1 MKMKF
6 DLSKYST
13 VAERLAK
20 FHADHEDGRIVT
32 QWINAN
38 EYDSWDAKDP
48 NVKRIWVIKT
58 SLYLTAGDQANN
70 LPKATGHA
78 FEIDGGPGANQ
89 TSAMENSESSSL
101 GRALMVMGYS
111 MNKDLNTLASREE
124 MEKVQRGVGSVKTF
138 TDYPKPSLRDY
149 EAEASKL
156 TDVDGLRWLYAQ
168 AKGEGATTDVLE
180 RLAERAKSFSAEG
193 EDSGNRGSVSPSKK
207 AGAA

>member
-1 MKMKF
+1 MKF

-32 QWINAN
+32 EWINAN

-78 FEIDGGPGANQ
+78 CEIDGGPGANQ

-111 MNKDLNTLASREE
+111 MSKDPNTLASREE
-124 MEKVQRGVGSVKTF
+124 MEKVIRVGAQTA
-138 TDYPKPSLRDY
+138 RDY

-168 AKGEGATTDVLE
+168 AKGEGASTDVLE

-193 EDSGNRGSVSPSKK
+193 EDSGDRGSVSPSKK
-207 AGAA
+207 AGKA

>member
-1 MKMKF
+1 MKF

-20 FHADHEDGRIVT
+20 FHVDHEDGRIVT
-32 QWINAN
+32 EWINAN

-111 MNKDLNTLASREE
+111 MNKDSNTLASREE
-124 MEKVQRGVGSVKTF
+124 IEKVERVVLQRA
-138 TDYPKPSLRDY
+138 RDY

-156 TDVDGLRWLYAQ
+156 TDVDGLRWLYAK
-168 AKGEGATTDVLE
+168 AKAEGVSTDVLE
-180 RLAERAKSFSAEG
+180 RLAERAKSFSAES
-193 EDSGNRGSVSPSKK
+193 EDSGDRGSVSPSKK
-207 AGAA
+207 AGKA

>member
-1 MKMKF
+1 MKF

-20 FHADHEDGRIVT
+20 FHVDHEDGRIVT
-32 QWINAN
+32 EWINAN
-38 EYDSWDAKDP
+38 EYTGGDAREP

-58 SLYLTAGDQANN
+58 SLYLTAGDQAND

-111 MNKDLNTLASREE
+111 MNKDSNTLASREE
-124 MEKVQRGVGSVKTF
+124 IEKVERVVLQRA
-138 TDYPKPSLRDY
+138 RDY

-156 TDVDGLRWLYAQ
+156 TDVDGLRWLYAK
-168 AKGEGATTDVLE
+168 AKAEGVSTDVLE

-207 AGAA
+207 AGTA

>member
-1 MKMKF
+1 MKF

-20 FHADHEDGRIVT
+20 FHVDHEDGRIVT
-32 QWINAN
+32 EWINAN
-38 EYDSWDAKDP
+38 EYTGSDAKEP

-58 SLYLTAGDQANN
+58 SLYLTAGDQAND

-111 MNKDLNTLASREE
+111 MNKDSNTLASREE
-124 MEKVQRGVGSVKTF
+124 IEKVERVVLQRA
-138 TDYPKPSLRDY
+138 RDY

-156 TDVDGLRWLYAQ
+156 TDVDGLRWLYAK
-168 AKGEGATTDVLE
+168 AKAEGVSTDVLE

-207 AGAA
+207 AGTA

>member
-1 MKMKF
+1 MKF

-32 QWINAN
+32 EWVNAN

-48 NVKRIWVIKT
+48 NVKRIWVIRT
-58 SLYLTAGDQANN
+58 SLYLTAGDQANK

-111 MNKDLNTLASREE
+111 MNKDSNTLASREE
-124 MEKVQRGVGSVKTF
+124 MEKVQRGVTA
-138 TDYPKPSLRDY
+138 KPSLRDY

-168 AKGEGATTDVLE
+168 AKGEGASTDVLE
-180 RLAERAKSFSAEG
+180 RLAERAKSFSAKG

>member
-32 QWINAN
+32 EWVNAN

-48 NVKRIWVIKT
+48 NVKRIWVIRT
-58 SLYLTAGDQANN
+58 SLYLTAGDQANK

-111 MNKDLNTLASREE
+111 MNKDSNTLASREE
-124 MEKVQRGVGSVKTF
+124 MEKVQRGVTA
-138 TDYPKPSLRDY
+138 KPSLRDY

-168 AKGEGATTDVLE
+168 AKGEGASTDVLE
-180 RLAERAKSFSAEG
+180 RLAERAKSFSAKG

>member
-20 FHADHEDGRIVT
+20 FHVDHEDGRIVT
-32 QWINAN
+32 EWINAN
-38 EYDSWDAKDP
+38 EYTAWDAKDP

-111 MNKDLNTLASREE
+111 MSKDKNILASREE
-124 MEKVQRGVGSVKTF
+124 MEKVQRGVN
-138 TDYPKPSLRDY
+138 PKPSLRDY

-193 EDSGNRGSVSPSKK
+193 KDSGNRGSVSPSKK

>member
-20 FHADHEDGRIVT
+20 FHVDHEDGRIVT
-32 QWINAN
+32 EWINAN
-38 EYDSWDAKDP
+38 EYTGWDAKEP

-58 SLYLTAGDQANN
+58 SLYLTAGDQAND

-111 MNKDLNTLASREE
+111 MNKDSNTLASREE
-124 MEKVQRGVGSVKTF
+124 IEKVERVVLQRA
-138 TDYPKPSLRDY
+138 RDY

-156 TDVDGLRWLYAQ
+156 TDVDGLRWLYAK
-168 AKGEGATTDVLE
+168 AKAEGVSTDVLE
-180 RLAERAKSFSAEG
+180 RLAERAKSFSAES
-193 EDSGNRGSVSPSKK
+193 EDSGDRGSVSPSKK
-207 AGAA
+207 AGTA

>member
-1 MKMKF
+1 MKF

-32 QWINAN
+32 EWINAN
-38 EYDSWDAKDP
+38 EYDSWDAKEP
-48 NVKRIWVIKT
+48 SVKRIWVIKT

-111 MNKDLNTLASREE
+111 MSKDPNTLASREE
-124 MEKVQRGVGSVKTF
+124 MEKVIRVGAQTA
-138 TDYPKPSLRDY
+138 RDY

-168 AKGEGATTDVLE
+168 AKGEGASTDVLE

-193 EDSGNRGSVSPSKK
+193 EDSGDRGSVSPSKK
-207 AGAA
+207 AGKA

>member
-20 FHADHEDGRIVT
+20 FHVDHEDGRIVT
-32 QWINAN
+32 EWINAN
-38 EYDSWDAKDP
+38 EYTGWDAKEP

-111 MNKDLNTLASREE
+111 MNKDSNTLASREE
-124 MEKVQRGVGSVKTF
+124 IEKVERVVLQRA
-138 TDYPKPSLRDY
+138 RDY

-156 TDVDGLRWLYAQ
+156 TDVDGLRWLYAK
-168 AKGEGATTDVLE
+168 AKAEGVSTDVLE
-180 RLAERAKSFSAEG
+180 RLAERAKSFSAES
-193 EDSGNRGSVSPSKK
+193 EDSGDRGSVSPSKK
-207 AGAA
+207 AGKA

>member
-1 MKMKF
+1 MKF

-32 QWINAN
+32 EWINAN

-111 MNKDLNTLASREE
+111 MNKDSNTLASREE
-124 MEKVQRGVGSVKTF
+124 IEKVERVVLQRA
-138 TDYPKPSLRDY
+138 RDY

-156 TDVDGLRWLYAQ
+156 TDVDGLRWLYAK
-168 AKGEGATTDVLE
+168 AKAEGVSTDVLE
-180 RLAERAKSFSAEG
+180 RLAERAKSFSAES
-193 EDSGNRGSVSPSKK
+193 EDSGDRGSVPRGSK
-207 AGAA
+207 AGQA